1 MTFKINLQIIFS
13 SLLIL
18 IMGCIYPTNEW
29 EDLESD
35 FSHVLNV
42 FGLINLDPGYPSYV
56 GLYRTTDLDET
67 SMNFVSGQRRY
78 RKFFPM
84 FWVIFLPAKSKA

>member
-1 MTFKINLQIIFS
+1 MMIF
-13 SLLIL
+13 
-18 IMGCIYPTNEW
+18 MAGCLYPTNDW

-56 GLYRTTDLDET
+56 GL
-67 SMNFVSGQRRY
+67 
-78 RKFFPM
+78 
-84 FWVIFLPAKSKA
+84 